1 MGRTGASD
9 ATLMRPGHFGE
20 RSLLRGGDCVVP
32 EAGMRSFFPMINGAS
47 QIDQLGVHW
56 FMMVCFHFD
65 IKTCLES
72 LEYWVHPYLAV

>member
-1 MGRTGASD
+1 MWC
-9 ATLMRPGHFGE
+9 
-20 RSLLRGGDCVVP
+20 LRLGCEV
-32 EAGMRSFFPMINGAS
+32 FFPMINGAS